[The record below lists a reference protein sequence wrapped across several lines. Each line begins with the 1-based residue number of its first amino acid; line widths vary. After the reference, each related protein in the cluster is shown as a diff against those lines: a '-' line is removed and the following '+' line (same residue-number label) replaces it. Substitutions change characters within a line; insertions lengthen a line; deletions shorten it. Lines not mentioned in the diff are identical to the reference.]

1 MQVRSRA
8 GSPPPPQTYQL
19 WASTSGQLCQ
29 RCPGSKVSLLPFCL
43 NVFLSTNIRFL
54 LEKLKGFS
62 KTSNRSSLEV
72 DLQTVDG
79 SFDLEVNGMGGRFT
93 QVQTRQ
99 EHHPST
105 TVVQVYT
112 NLKNVVA
119 RISPKPCPPGP
130 RPALL
135 LNCHFDSVP
144 QVEQIFQPR

>member
-1 MQVRSRA
+1 MVWVADLHRCK
-8 GSPPPPQTYQL
+8 PDK
-19 WASTSGQLCQ
+19 ST
-29 RCPGSKVSLLPFCL
+29 
-43 NVFLSTNIRFL
+43 I
-54 LEKLKGFS
+54 
-62 KTSNRSSLEV
+62 
-72 DLQTVDG
+72 
-79 SFDLEVNGMGGRFT
+79 
-93 QVQTRQ
+93 
-99 EHHPST
+99 HPST

>member
-8 GSPPPPQTYQL
+8 GSPLPPQTYQL

-99 EHHPST
+99 EHHPSINYCCPGLHKFEKRCCSDFSEALPT
-105 TVVQVYT
+105 WPE
-112 NLKNVVA
+112 A
-119 RISPKPCPPGP
+119 CPPSQLP
-130 RPALL
+130 
-135 LNCHFDSVP
+135 F
-144 QVEQIFQPR
+144 